1 MKKTYIFGHKTPD
14 TDSVCA
20 SIALSYLKNKLG
32 YNTEPRVLGNI
43 NKETNFV
50 LKYFHVKEPSFLN
63 DVKVKIKDMKYEKNA
78 IINEHESIIEAYR
91 YMNKLGVTGLP
102 IVDDNQYLIGY
113 VNIKEISS
121 YLIDTSDTYIN
132 TSYDNLIKDLN
143 GKVIQKYDDNIEGF
157 LTNISSNNIKSTKT
171 SKEIIIIDNNK
182 QKIEINDKIG
192 LIILLKDVT
201 VTDELLEQAKS
212 CKINIISVPYNSFE
226 IVSKLKLS
234 NYVILV
240 NVNTHPITFNIM
252 DYRNDFIDITKKYG
266 HTNYPLVDK
275 NKKCIG
281 MLRIVNINEYEKQ
294 SVILV
299 DHNSKEQ
306 SVDGLEESIILDIV
320 DHHNISMFGTNMP
333 INFRAMPVGCTCTII
348 YKLFNEYSIPIPKD
362 IAGLMVSAIISDT
375 LLFRSPTTTEEDKI
389 AAEKLA
395 EIADINLE
403 KYGYE
408 MFARGSSIEGLSIEQ
423 IINSD
428 MKIYK
433 YEGSSLA
440 IGEIMTMDFKEIAIK
455 KDQIIKTLN
464 NMCILGNHKYALLF
478 IIDIINNGSYLLYS
492 DNAKEIIGEAFN
504 IDNVVQ
510 GIYLDGVVSRK
521 KQILPA
527 LLEIEDK

>member
-50 LKYFHVKEPSFLN
+50 LNYFHVKEPSFLN

-91 YMNKLGVTGLP
+91 HMNKLGVTGLP
-102 IVDDNQYLIGY
+102 IVDDNQHLIGY

-121 YLIDTSDTYIN
+121 YLIDSSDTYIH
-132 TSYDNLIKDLN
+132 TSYANLIKDLN
-143 GKVIQKYDDNIEGF
+143 GIVILKYDDNIEGY
-157 LTNISSNNIKSTKT
+157 LQNISSKNIS
-171 SKEIIIIDNNK
+171 SKRIIIIDNNK
-182 QKIEINDKIG
+182 QSIELDDTIE
-192 LIILLKDVT
+192 LIIILKDVMIT
-201 VTDELLEQAKS
+201 NELIEQAKS
-212 CKINIISVPYNSFE
+212 LNINIISVPHNSFE

-240 NVNTHPITFNIM
+240 NVNTHPITFNVM

-294 SVILV
+294 TVILV

-320 DHHNISMFGTNMP
+320 DHHNISMFGTNIP
-333 INFRAMPVGCTCTII
+333 INFRSMPVGCTCTII
-348 YKLFNEYSIPIPKD
+348 YKLFNEYSVSIPED
-362 IAGLMVSAIISDT
+362 IAGLMASAIISDT
-375 LLFRSPTTTEEDKI
+375 LLFRSPTTTKDDRI
-389 AAEKLA
+389 AAENLA
-395 EIADINLE
+395 KISNINLE

-408 MFARGSSIEGLSIEQ
+408 MFTRGSSIEDLSIEQ

-504 IDNVVQ
+504 INNVKQ
-510 GIYLDGVVSRK
+510 GIYLNGVVSRK
-521 KQILPA
+521 KQILPP